1 MSKKPLVSILIA
13 SFNKDKYTKRCITSC
28 LKQSYKNVEIIFYD
42 DGSTDNSLKIAK
54 KFKKIKI
61 YNNKEK
67 KQITEFN
74 TYPQINSYC
83 SAFTRAKGAIITFL
97 DSDDFYSKNKIK
109 FIVDYFEK
117 NKNSNIVFD
126 LPIYV
131 YENNKKSKT
140 TKHNFKLRNKNI
152 WPKSPPQSCISIKR
166 NFFNRYYKDIN
177 NKHFSMLTL
186 DFRLAVLGNV
196 ILNEFSVLNKNLTYY
211 FQDSK
216 GESLS
221 KFKKF
226 SINWWH
232 RRRQA
237 HVYTRFISKKYK
249 IQHNLSFD
257 FIMTKIISLI
267 LLKGLKI

>member
-28 LKQSYKNVEIIFYD
+28 LKQSYRNIEIIFYD

-61 YNNKEK
+61 LNNNNKK
-67 KQITEFN
+67 KITEFN

-83 SAFTRAKGAIITFL
+83 SAFLKSKGKIITFL

-109 FIVDYFEK
+109 LIVDYFEK

-126 LPIYV
+126 LPIYIF
-131 YENNKKSKT
+131 ENNKKLKT
-140 TKHNFKLRNKNI
+140 NKQNFKIRNKNI
-152 WPKSPPQSCISIKR
+152 WPKFPPQSCISIKR
-166 NFFNRYYKDIN
+166 NFFNKYYNDIN
-177 NKHFSMLTL
+177 NRNFSMLTL
-186 DFRLAVLGNV
+186 DFRLAVLGN
-196 ILNEFSVLNKNLTYY
+196 IIINEFSLLNKNLISY

-216 GESLS
+216 GESSS
-221 KFKKF
+221 KFKHF
-226 SINWWH
+226 SINWWL

-237 HVYTRFISKKYK
+237 HTYTRFISKKYK

-257 FIMTKIISLI
+257 FIITKMISLFFI
-267 LLKGLKI
+267 KEI